1 VSAPLLLLGFAAVLA
16 FVVPGRLAGAG
27 WAVRAPRLA
36 ILAWHAVGYAV
47 LISSGL
53 AAAVSLM
60 HWSAS
65 HDLACATW
73 QVCLDALRGAH
84 GRTGQVAAFAGLAT
98 LAILAT
104 RLSTAW
110 WQMTSAGGRVRRRQL
125 EMLHLAGTVRADLG
139 ATVVPA
145 ADPAAYLVPGRH
157 PHVVVTTEAVH
168 RLAPSELAAV
178 LEHERAH
185 AAGHHH
191 RLRAAAGLLHRAF
204 PGVPVFADASRQ
216 VNRLVELCADD
227 AAVRR
232 QGALPL
238 ARALVALATPAPDPH
253 ALHAAGG
260 DPAERLHR
268 LLQPPRPLPWPARA
282 AAAAAWALLPVV
294 PVVIVALERL
304 APAWTHVPG
313 GL

>member
-1 VSAPLLLLGFAAVLA
+1 VSTLLLLGFTAVLA
-16 FVVPGRLAGAG
+16 FLVPGRLARAR
-27 WAVRAPRLA
+27 WAIRAPRLA

-53 AAAVSLM
+53 AAAVALM

-84 GRTGQVAAFAGLAT
+84 GRGAQVASFAGMAALAV
-98 LAILAT
+98 LGV
-104 RLSTAW
+104 RLPTAW
-110 WQMTSAGGRVRRRQL
+110 WQMTRAGGRIRRRQL
-125 EMLHLAGTVRADLG
+125 EMLHLAGTVRADLD

-145 ADPAAYLVPGRH
+145 PDPAADLVPGRD
-157 PHVVVTTEAVH
+157 PHIVVTTEALH
-168 RLAPSELAAV
+168 RLGPSELAAV
-178 LEHERAH
+178 LAHERAH

-191 RLRAAAGLLHRAF
+191 RLRAAAGLLNRAF
-204 PGVPVFADASRQ
+204 PRVPAFTHATRQ
-216 VNRLVELCADD
+216 VDRLVELCADD

-232 QGALPL
+232 QGPLPL
-238 ARALVALATPAPDPH
+238 ARALVALATACPDPH
-253 ALHAAGG
+253 ALNAAGG
-260 DPAERLHR
+260 DPVERLHR

>member
-1 VSAPLLLLGFAAVLA
+1 VSAPLLLAFAALLA
-16 FVVPGRLAGAG
+16 FLVPARLARAG
-27 WAVRAPRLA
+27 WTGRAPRLA

-47 LISSGL
+47 LVSLGL

-73 QVCLDALRGAH
+73 QVCLDALRGGH
-84 GRTGQVAAFAGLAT
+84 GRAAQVAAFAGLVT
-98 LAILAT
+98 LVSLTGRLAT
-104 RLSTAW
+104 AG
-110 WQMTSAGGRVRRRQL
+110 WQMTTSGGRIRRGQL
-125 EMLHLAGTVRADLG
+125 EMLHLAGTVRTDLD

-145 ADPAAYLVPGRH
+145 PDPAAYLVPGRH
-157 PHVVVTTEAVH
+157 PHIVVTTEALH
-168 RLAPSELAAV
+168 RLTPSELAAV
-178 LEHERAH
+178 LAHERAH
-185 AAGHHH
+185 ATGHHH
-191 RLRAAAGLLHRAF
+191 RLRAAAGLLQRAF
-204 PGVPVFADASRQ
+204 PRVSVFSHANRQ

-238 ARALVALATPAPDPH
+238 ARALVALAAPGPDPH

-268 LLQPPRPLPWPARA
+268 LLQPPPPLSRPARA
-282 AAAAAWALLPVV
+282 AATAAWALLPVV
-294 PVVIVALERL
+294 PVVIVALEKL
-304 APAWTHVPG
+304 GPTLTHLPG

>member
-1 VSAPLLLLGFAAVLA
+1 MSAPLLLGFAAVLA
-16 FVVPGRLAGAG
+16 FGVPARLARAG
-27 WAVRAPRLA
+27 WAARAPRLA

-47 LISSGL
+47 LISLGL
-53 AAAVSLM
+53 AAAVTLM

-84 GRTGQVAAFAGLAT
+84 GRAGQVAAFAGLAT
-98 LAILAT
+98 LAVLGV
-104 RLSTAW
+104 RLPTAW
-110 WQMTSAGGRVRRRQL
+110 WQMTTAGGRIRRGQL
-125 EMLHLAGTVRADLG
+125 EMLHLAGTVRADLD

-145 ADPAAYLVPGRH
+145 SDPAAYLVPGRH
-157 PHVVVTTEAVH
+157 PHVVVTTEALH
-168 RLAPSELAAV
+168 RLTPTELAAV

-185 AAGHHH
+185 AVGHHH

-204 PGVPVFADASRQ
+204 PRVAVFADASRQ

-232 QGALPL
+232 RGALPL
-238 ARALVALATPAPDPH
+238 ARALVALAAPSPDPH

-260 DPAERLHR
+260 DPVERLAR
-268 LLQPPRPLPWPARA
+268 LLQPPPPLCLPARVA
-282 AAAAAWALLPVV
+282 ATAAWALVPVV
-294 PVVIVALERL
+294 PVIIVALEKL
-304 APAWTHVPG
+304 APAWTHLPG
-313 GL
+313 GF